1 MITPS
6 AAQAAGEST
15 EQKIARL
22 ERELA
27 AAQAQRDKAIAHL
40 VNMLHA
46 ADDLANCANLNVWD
60 TEIAMTRGFL
70 KECGK

>member
-1 MITPS
+1 MSLYDKPYDYL
-6 AAQAAGEST
+6 
-15 EQKIARL
+15 L
-22 ERELA
+22 ERIKDLELELA
-27 AAQAQRDKAIAHL
+27 EAQAQRDKAIAHL

-60 TEIAMTRGFL
+60 TEIDMARIFL